1 MRQRKKSLCCYQTLK
16 VNLLSL
22 FLLLFTSMSL
32 FAQQGTVK
40 GLIVDEK
47 GIPFGGVTVL
57 EEGTKN
63 GVISDTNGNFS
74 ILLKS
79 TKDPVLKFSCIG
91 YKTITMSAK
100 GKKSLTVQMQEEVT
114 TLGEVV
120 AIGYG
125 SVKKRDLT
133 GSVASIKGDE
143 LMKTNPVS
151 INQALQG
158 KIAGV
163 QVMQADGAPGA
174 GISIQIRGANSFT
187 TSTEPLYVVDGVP
200 FNTGTGP
207 STDYA
212 TKQTNNPLSFLNPR
226 DVESIEVLKDAS
238 ATAIYGSRGA
248 NGVVLITTKRGK
260 VGEKTKIEFNANYS
274 VTNAV
279 KKMKVLDAGT
289 YAEFRNEESR
299 NKYTYD
305 GGEFTPESLLPYPI
319 PGRWT
324 FKTVTDPA
332 TGQIVARTDSTYNG
346 SPDDYRTGYFANGK
360 EWCYNTNW
368 QDKIFHTAFTQDY
381 NLGLSG
387 GDQKGSYTF
396 SIGALDQQGIIV
408 NSFYKRYN
416 IRSNIERKVTKWF
429 SFGNFL
435 TASKSKNRMTRTNS
449 ETFGIINDAISFTPT
464 KGIYDPDHPSGFS
477 EDYGAGRSNPY
488 LYVKTAKNILES
500 IDFYNSTYA
509 QVNFFDFLN
518 LKESVGYGYSQS
530 KRDQY
535 YNRYIQGGVT
545 PTNGYASQSDSW
557 YQSISSETTL
567 SFNKNFGV
575 HHFDAVVGM
584 TYEKVDWGGKS
595 MSGSGFANDI
605 NEEYNMSAA
614 KKFDTPSSSRGR
626 SSLVSYLARVNY
638 ILMDKYLFTASWR
651 RDGSSRLAFH
661 RWSDFYSG
669 AVAWRISEENF
680 IKKLNFFDNLKLR
693 LGYGE
698 TGNQGI
704 NAYATRSQMV
714 AYPYTYNGVLAS
726 GYAEDRWSGP
736 AAPGL
741 KWENTKQYNVGLDI
755 SIFDSRVGFVID
767 YYRKNTTGLLQ
778 YLYIPMSTGFSSV
791 ASNYSNIKNT
801 GLEITGNFIPMK
813 SKSFMWKV
821 DANISFNKNKLCNLN
836 ADQFSDVCWGL
847 ESMFIRRNGKAMGTI
862 YGYKEDGYY
871 DNEAEVRADPQYKN
885 AADNVIRSMI
895 GQVKYKDTDKNGTID
910 SRDKVIIGD
919 TNPDFIYGL
928 TNTFTY
934 KDFTLSFFLQGI
946 QGNDIMNANLV
957 SYDMSGTS
965 NMPKFVW
972 DNRWTEDNRQ
982 KAQFPRA
989 DITYTRSLKA
999 SDRFVENGS
1008 FLRMKN
1014 ITMGYRFNNPIQGID
1029 MLNVTFSVNNLF
1041 TITKYRWYDP
1051 DVNAFGSD
1059 PTRRG
1064 VDMDSYPSART
1075 FNLGVQ
1081 LSF

>member
-1 MRQRKKSLCCYQTLK
+1 MKIKKKSFYCSEVLK
-16 VNLLSL
+16 VGILSI
-22 FLLLFTSMSL
+22 FLLLFCLPSL
-32 FAQQGTVK
+32 FSQETVVK
-40 GLIVDEK
+40 GVVLDEK
-47 GIPFGGVTVL
+47 DSPFNGVSVV
-57 EEGTKN
+57 EMGAKN
-63 GVISDTNGNFS
+63 GTMSDIDGRFS
-74 ILLKS
+74 ISVKNVQKS
-79 TKDPVLKFSCIG
+79 VLKFSCIG
-91 YKTITMSAK
+91 YKTKMVVVN
-100 GKKSLTVQMQEEVT
+100 GHKSLTVHMQEEVT

-125 SVKKRDLT
+125 TVKKRDLT

-143 LMKTNPVS
+143 LLKTSPVNV
-151 INQALQG
+151 NQALQG

-163 QVMQADGAPGA
+163 QVMQSDGAPGA

-187 TSTEPLYVVDGVP
+187 TSAEPLYVVDGVP
-200 FNTGTGP
+200 FNTGSAPG
-207 STDYA
+207 TDYA

-260 VGEKTKIEFNANYS
+260 LGEKTKVEFSANYS
-274 VTNAV
+274 ITNAI

-289 YAEFRNEESR
+289 YAEFRNEEAR

-305 GGEFTPESLLPYPI
+305 GGEYTPDNLLPYPV

-324 FKTVTDPA
+324 FRTVTDPA
-332 TGQIVARTDSTYNG
+332 TGQIIARTDSTYNG

-360 EWCYNTNW
+360 EWCFNTNW
-368 QDKIFHTAFTQDY
+368 QDQIFHTAFSQDY

-408 NSFYKRYN
+408 NSYYKRYN
-416 IRSNIERKVTKWF
+416 IRSNIERKVNKWF
-429 SFGNFL
+429 QFGNFL
-435 TASKSKNRMTRTNS
+435 TASKSQNRMTRTNS

-477 EDYGAGRSNPY
+477 EDYGNSRSNPY
-488 LYVKTAKNILES
+488 LYAQTAKNILES
-500 IDFYNSTYA
+500 IDFYNSTYG
-509 QVNFFDFLN
+509 QINFFDFLN
-518 LKESVGYGYSQS
+518 LKESFGYGYSQS

-545 PTNGYASQSDSW
+545 PINGYASQSDSW
-557 YQSISSETTL
+557 YQSMSSETTL
-567 SFNKNFGV
+567 SFNKNFGI
-575 HHFDAVVGM
+575 HHVDAVLGT

-595 MSGSGFANDI
+595 MSGSGFATDI
-605 NEEYNMSAA
+605 NEEYDMGGAT
-614 KKFDTPSSSRGR
+614 KYDTPSSSRGR
-626 SSLVSYLARVNY
+626 SSLMSYLARANY

-661 RWSDFYSG
+661 RWADFYSG
-669 AVAWRISEENF
+669 AFAWRLSEESF

-693 LGYGE
+693 IGYGE
-698 TGNQGI
+698 TGNQSI
-704 NAYATRSQMV
+704 NSYSTRSQMV
-714 AYPYTYNGVLAS
+714 AYPYTYNGVLS
-726 GYAEDRWSGP
+726 GGYAEDRWAGP
-736 AAPGL
+736 AAPNL
-741 KWENTKQYNVGLDI
+741 KWENTKQYNVGLDM
-755 SIFDSRVGFVID
+755 SILNNRVNFVID

-778 YLYIPMSTGFSSV
+778 NLYIPYSTGFNTV
-791 ASNYSNIKNT
+791 PSNYSNIKNS
-801 GLEITGNFIPMK
+801 GLEITGNFIPVNNRR
-813 SKSFMWKV
+813 FMWKI
-821 DANISFNKNKLCNLN
+821 DANISFNKNKVCNLP

-847 ESMFIRRNGKAMGTI
+847 ESMFIRRNGMSMGTI
-862 YGYKEDGYY
+862 YGYKEDGYF
-871 DNEAEVRADPQYKN
+871 DNEAEVRANPQYKD
-885 AADNVIRSMI
+885 AADNVVRSMI
-895 GQVKYKDTDKNGTID
+895 GQVKYKDIDHNGTID
-910 SRDKVIIGD
+910 SRDKVVIGN

-934 KDFTLSFFLQGI
+934 KDFTLSFFIQGI
-946 QGNDIMNANLV
+946 QGNDILNANLV
-957 SYDMSGTS
+957 GYDMSGTS

-972 DNRWTEDNRQ
+972 DNRWTDTNR
-982 KAQFPRA
+982 KNAQFPRA
-989 DITYTRSLKA
+989 DITYTRALKA

-1014 ITMGYRFNNPIQGID
+1014 ITMGYRFNNPIEGVETVNI
-1029 MLNVTFSVNNLF
+1029 TFSVNNLF